1 MLVLHKADNFDELIP
16 LNLRDDEW
24 FVTHS
29 FDGIDT
35 LEININSD
43 NEIYEYISEEVNID
57 AIGLRGNDARFK
69 VVSIDDHSNAVTIT
83 CTIDLDDWKQRIIDS
98 YRKLHA
104 NLPGCID
111 EIIPDGWT
119 YEGANGFPTD
129 VTVEDS
135 RNEPFKAC
143 TPLEVLTGMGEIFG
157 CTYNYDNL
165 NKKLIVI
172 DPNLFE
178 PSGEYLSQELNL
190 KSLGYTGD
198 TSSLAT
204 RLYAYGKRDDD
215 GENPVSIES
224 VNGGKP
230 YIDNHSYTDK
240 IIAVGW
246 SDERY
251 TIPEHLLE
259 AAKAKLAE
267 LAVPVRSYECEVS
280 RLQYNVWMYK
290 VVTIIDIARRTRTNQ
305 QVVEWKEYARV
316 DQDVVTLSA
325 TTMTIEKVVSD
336 IPNADDVVSD
346 TMSDIQKVIN
356 NAVAEATD
364 AITGNKGGYF
374 KWIFDSEGRPIEL
387 VNLGDSLD
395 INDAKQVWRWNAS
408 GLGHSNN
415 GYNGPYTLAILANGS
430 INADVITTGTLNAE
444 IIRAG
449 ILQDVKAKNFWN
461 LETGEFQ
468 LTSSATVGGKTV
480 QTIAE
485 DAAEDMWDTTTQR
498 DVFNK
503 LTNNG
508 SAQGIYMT
516 GTQLYINGEY
526 IKAGTVSTSKI
537 ESSRNSSNYVTIG
550 ITTDGNVGATFANAY
565 GSFLDIESMYAV
577 ADSSKK
583 STAVGFAV
591 FDKSFLTAS
600 TYYDQVWLYP
610 PVYDDTYLKQPPEQL
625 YIRSNA
631 GTGSGKSASYAR
643 LQISS
648 STGISFSSNYAKI
661 SASSTYYITI
671 NSDGVQCRC
680 GSKGFGW
687 YNGKFSDSL
696 TWS

>member
-43 NEIYEYISEEVNID
+43 NEVYEYISEEVNVD

-69 VVSIDDHSNAVTIT
+69 VVGIDDHSNAVTVT

-143 TPLEVLTGMGEIFG
+143 TPLEVLTGMAEIFG
-157 CTYNYDNL
+157 CTYNYDNI
-165 NKKLIVI
+165 NKRLIVI
-172 DPNLFE
+172 DPNSFE

-230 YIDNHSYTDK
+230 YIDNHSYTSK

-280 RLQYNVWMYK
+280 RLQYSVWMYK
-290 VVTIIDIARRTRTNQ
+290 VVTIIDIVRRTRTNQ

-346 TMSDIQKVIN
+346 TMSDIQKVIS

-395 INDAKQVWRWNAS
+395 INSAKQVWRWNAS
-408 GLGHSNN
+408 GFGHSEN

-430 INADVITTGTLNAE
+430 INADVITTGTLNAD

-503 LTNNG
+503 LTNDG

-516 GTQLYINGEY
+516 DGQLYINGEY

-537 ESSRNSSNYVTIG
+537 ESSRNSSNYVTVGTTVKGFIG
-550 ITTDGNVGATFANAY
+550 TSFVNQYGNY
-565 GSFLDIESMYAV
+565 CDIESLYAV
-577 ADSSKK
+577 DDSTKK
-583 STAVGFAV
+583 TSGVGIAAFEKP
-591 FDKSFLTAS
+591 FIYAS
-600 TYYDQVWLYP
+600 TYYNHVYLFPPMNVDGYTDQPDQRLM
-610 PVYDDTYLKQPPEQL
+610 
-625 YIRSNA
+625 IR
-631 GTGSGKSASYAR
+631 GSGGSYSGNTNTIT
-643 LQISS
+643 LQTNNSRGFWVS
-648 STGISFSSNYAKI
+648 DSRVKVGFDSTR
-661 SASSTYYITI
+661 YITI
-671 NSDGVQCRC
+671 DSSGVQCRC

-687 YNGKFSDSL
+687 HNGSFSESL
-696 TWS
+696 VWN